1 MVVIDPFLPD
11 LFHKRAFER
20 LCASDDHKSE
30 ITESV
35 DLCDYD
41 CIIQVRNVFS
51 LCGFLLFKATNL
63 S

>member
-51 LCGFLLFKATNL
+51 CVVFSYLRPTT
-63 S
+63 